1 VVESALMSYRVTAAA
16 LAVLVVLGGIVW
28 FTEFRDKDSSS
39 SAAAKPSD
47 KPEVT
52 VLKFD
57 DKDTRKLEV
66 ATPDRRVQADRNEQG
81 DWTLQPS
88 GEAGDRSRLSGVL
101 FRLSSLNATRL
112 VTDAPSDLAQ
122 YGLDTPALT
131 VTVTQADGSTI
142 GLLAGA
148 KAPSE
153 SGTYVK
159 KPNEATVYLIAN
171 PLVTDLQGLV
181 SQPPVAPPTPSP
193 APSAEPVPTPGG

>member
-1 VVESALMSYRVTAAA
+1 MSYRVTAAA

-28 FTEFRDKDSSS
+28 FTEFRDKDSSP
-39 SAAAKPSD
+39 SASAKPSD

-66 ATPDRRVQADRNEQG
+66 ATADRRVQADRNEQG

-88 GEAGDRSRLSGVL
+88 GEPGDRSRLSGVL
-101 FRLSSLNATRL
+101 FRLSSLSASRR
-112 VTDAPSDLAQ
+112 VTDTPSDLGQ
-122 YGLDTPALT
+122 YGLDKPAVT
-131 VTVTQADGSTI
+131 VTVTQADGTTL

-159 KPNEATVYLIAN
+159 KPDGETVYLIAN

-181 SQPPVAPPTPSP
+181 SQPPVAPPPPSP
-193 APSAEPVPTPGG
+193 LPSPEAVPTPGA